1 MNLEF
6 IIIIVVTGGW
16 DSSVGIAVC
25 YVVVSPML
33 RPPVGARFCAPM
45 HIFPE
50 EHLVSYTM
58 GAGFFTGGK
67 MAVRWR
73 LQCIVGVECR

>member
-6 IIIIVVTGGW
+6 IIIVAVTGGW
-16 DSSVGIAVC
+16 DSSVGIAIY

-33 RPPVGARFCAPM
+33 RTPVGARFYGPM
-45 HIFPE
+45 HILPE

-58 GAGFFTGGK
+58 GSRFFAGG
-67 MAVRWR
+67 WR
-73 LQCIVGVECR
+73 LPYTVGVECR